1 MCLCLLVTFPL
12 TTHAQDPATT
22 AATIGL
28 DDPIPIDPQIR
39 VGQLENG
46 LRFYIRENDEPE
58 NRAELRLV
66 VNAGSILEDEDQQ
79 GLAHFLEHM
88 AFNGTAH
95 FEKQELVEYMES
107 IGMRMGTGLN
117 AGTSFDET
125 TYILRVP
132 TDSLEVL
139 ETAFLILED
148 WAHGLSFDPEE
159 IDRER
164 GVIVEEWRLGQGA
177 GARMRDAQYPIL
189 FKNSRY
195 AERLPIG
202 KMEVVENFD
211 PEILELF
218 YRDWYRP
225 DLMAVIAVGDFDG
238 DHVKGLIEE
247 HFSKLTPP
255 ENPRPRTVYEVP
267 DHEETLFAIATDE
280 EATGSSVGIYF
291 KQPLQ
296 TQSTVGA
303 YRQEIVEGFFNT
315 MLNQRLSELRQRAD
329 PPFLSAGSSQ
339 GRLNRGKG
347 AYILGSSVE
356 DGGIPLGL
364 ETILTEGE
372 RVAQHG
378 FTGAELERVKVTA
391 LRSMERSYEGRE
403 TRSSS
408 SFVGDYI
415 DNFLHGSQI
424 ADIGFRYQLYQ
435 RFVPQIT
442 LQEVNGLAREWITAK
457 NRVVMV
463 NAPEKEGLHT
473 PTEEELT
480 AVFETVNAEEL
491 EPYTETVGEEPL
503 LPDLPEPGAIVSE
516 RVMDTVGV
524 TEWELSNGVR
534 VALKPTDFAD
544 DQILFRAFSPGGNS
558 LVDDEDFIPV
568 ASAGSIVNGSGLGS
582 FNPIDLQKKLTGKVA
597 SASASISSLEESLS
611 GSASPQDLETLFQ
624 LIYLRV
630 TTPRVD
636 STVLISNQT
645 RTLAAL
651 ENMRASPAA
660 VFGDTLQ
667 VTMTQNHPRAPLLS
681 EEVIMATDLEACLD
695 LYEDRFADASDFTFI
710 FAGDLE
716 LETMRPF
723 VEQYIASLPSLDRV
737 ESWRDVGPQ
746 PPKGVIV
753 KSVYKGLEPQSQ
765 SVFIFTGDFEDSRAN
780 RNDFSTMTGVLQTR
794 LRERIREELGG
805 TYSIGV
811 SGSNGWRP
819 TGSYTITILFGSDP
833 ERVEELKEVVFAE
846 IESLKTSGPGEE
858 DLENVKES
866 LRRTRETNLES
877 NSYWITQLAYSYQ
890 RGHDLAEFWA
900 YEESIEEISIES
912 VRTAAE
918 RYFDM
923 GNYVQVTLYP
933 ESMKGGG
940 LQ

>member
-28 DDPIPIDPQIR
+28 DDPIPIDPQVR

-95 FEKQELVEYMES
+95 FEKQALVEYMES

-159 IDRER
+159 IDREQ

-202 KMEVVENFD
+202 KMEVVESFD

-225 DLMAVIAVGDFDG
+225 DLMAVIAVGDFEG
-238 DHVKGLIEE
+238 DHVEGLIEE

-303 YRQEIVEGFFNT
+303 YRQEIVEGFFNS

-329 PPFLSAGSSQ
+329 PPFLSASSSQ

-378 FTGAELERVKVTA
+378 FTGAELERVKVSA
-391 LRSMERSYEGRE
+391 LRSMERSYQGRE

-408 SFVGDYI
+408 SFVGGYI

-435 RFVPQIT
+435 RFVPEIT

-491 EPYTETVGEEPL
+491 EPYTETIGEEPL

-630 TTPRVD
+630 TAPRVD

-723 VEQYIASLPSLDRV
+723 VEQYVASLPSLDRV
-737 ESWRDVGPQ
+737 ESWRDVGPE

-833 ERVEELKEVVFAE
+833 QRVEELKEVVFAE

-940 LQ
+940 L